1 MSEDTT
7 SAAQAAAELEEG
19 GEQDCRRWRRR
30 RDARPGEILDAAMD
44 LFVEKGFAAA
54 RMEEIAQRA
63 GVTKGTVYLYYESK
77 DALFRAVVQEM
88 VLPTLAEGERIVAEW
103 TDTSRALLAESIHR
117 WWAAVRQPRFA
128 CLKLITGEASNF
140 PELARYYVDEVVHRG
155 RRLFES
161 VLRRGMESGE
171 FRADLDLPTVG
182 RLAVAPLLN
191 AALYKHSL
199 LRFDDQPFDFETYIN
214 LHIELFLRGI
224 AREAETDNKE
234 ASDA

>member
-1 MSEDTT
+1 MSEETT
-7 SAAQAAAELEEG
+7 SAPAGTAAADCEDG
-19 GEQDCRRWRRR
+19 SEQDCRRWRRR

-103 TDTSRALLAESIHR
+103 TGTTRALLGETIRR
-117 WWAAVRQPRFA
+117 WWAAVQQPRFA
-128 CLKLITGEASNF
+128 CLKLITGESSNF
-140 PELARYYVDEVVHRG
+140 PELARYYVDQVVHRG

-161 VLRRGMESGE
+161 VLVRGMEAGE
-171 FRADLDLPTVG
+171 FRTDLDVPTVG

-199 LRFDDQPFDFETYIN
+199 LRFDDEPFDFDSYIN
-214 LHIELFLRGI
+214 LHIEFFLCAI
-224 AREAETDNKE
+224 AKETDKE